1 MSGILVPMTNR
12 LLVLALTLTAAASA
26 DAQSLRDKVADLFI
40 FGSGSNP
47 LHLGGTAGPNSPATV
62 QAHGDHFVPSAV
74 SQNGSIINFLTV
86 AAGQSVA
93 NVPIGATSSGET
105 FRFVGGA
112 PVRTSTSAGP
122 ILAERS
128 QTLGRGRTIVGVG
141 RTTVPFTTLR
151 GQDLRNLEVFFTHAN
166 SDFVGC
172 DSIQGGDC
180 SQMGLPL
187 LENEIIRVRLN
198 MTMDVTITSLY
209 ATYGLFDALDVSF
222 VVPLVSTRFSGS
234 SEAQIIPFG
243 GSTATHFFD
252 GTPTEPVL
260 SATRVV
266 SGSAFGVGDVTVR
279 SKWLVRQTQRAALAL
294 FGDARFA
301 TGDQSDLLGSGYFS
315 ARGAAVITATFGA
328 FSPHLNAG
336 YLYRNTESASDAVL
350 TTVGFDHLMGP
361 NVTLAV
367 DVLSNL
373 QVGASK
379 FRLPQTVHIDFPF
392 DRDVQPTSIP
402 DMRDNI
408 VDGSIG
414 FKISHPTG
422 VTAIVNALV
431 PLNAGG
437 LRGRKVFTAGLEY
450 GF

>member
-1 MSGILVPMTNR
+1 MKSR
-12 LLVLALTLTAAASA
+12 LLALGLTLALAAPA
-26 DAQSLRDKVADLFI
+26 DAQSLRSKVSELFI
-40 FGSGSNP
+40 FGSGNNP
-47 LHLGGTAGPNSPATV
+47 LHLGGTADPNNPTAV
-62 QAHGDHFVPSAV
+62 QAHGDHFIPAAV

-86 AAGQSVA
+86 AAGQSVS

-105 FRFVGGA
+105 FRFEGGA

-151 GQDLRNLEVFFTHAN
+151 GQDLSNLELFFTHAN
-166 SDFVGC
+166 SDFPGC
-172 DSIQGGDC
+172 DDVQGGDC

-198 MTMDVTITSLY
+198 MAMDVTITSLY

-222 VVPLVSTRFSGS
+222 VVPLVSTRFTGT

-243 GSTATHFFD
+243 GTTATHFFE
-252 GTPTEPVL
+252 GTPSAPVL

-279 SKWLVRQTQRAALAL
+279 TKWLVRQTPKAALAL

-301 TGDQSDLLGSGYFS
+301 TGDESDLLGAGYFS
-315 ARGAAVITATFGA
+315 ARGAAVITAVFGA
-328 FSPHLNAG
+328 FSPHVNAG
-336 YLYRNTESASDAVL
+336 YLYRNTESASDAIIG
-350 TTVGFDHLMGP
+350 TIGFDHLMGP
-361 NVTLAV
+361 NVTLAF

-379 FRLPQTVHIDFPF
+379 FRLPQTVHIEHPF
-392 DRDVQPTSIP
+392 DRDIRPTSIP
-402 DMRDNI
+402 EMRDNI
-408 VDGSIG
+408 VDGSLG
-414 FKISHPTG
+414 LKISHVTG

-437 LRGRKVFTAGLEY
+437 LRGRRVFTAGLEY